1 MAAYYN
7 ISGELET
14 EILNEDGMGM
24 SKGISISNTHATAS
38 THVDIYLGTLSKS
51 GVASTSY
58 YLKKNH
64 LLTKGESLIIDSNYI
79 PLNNTYGLFIKLT
92 GVGTTSPTADIILS

>member
-14 EILNEDGMGM
+14 EILSEDGMGIG
-24 SKGISISNTHATAS
+24 KGISITNTHASAS
-38 THVDIYLGTLSKS
+38 THVDIYLGTLSTP
-51 GVASTSY
+51 GVASTTY

-64 LLTKGESLIIDSNYI
+64 LLTKGESLIIDSKYI
-79 PLNNTYGLFIKLT
+79 PLNNIYGLFIKLT
-92 GVGTTSPTADIILS
+92 GVGITSPTADIVLS